1 MSAVRRKEEGSG
13 MKKQVCLWLLLLFL
27 LPGCGRAAAPAPE
40 ETAPARTPETEADA
54 GLSATRLDAEPRPL
68 MEEEILAAYYRAEE
82 AYGWFDLTPLPS
94 AGEALRLDG
103 ADYYQVDYPGIETLD
118 DLRAYLRR
126 LFSAELTDE
135 LLSLG
140 GESPYYRDVDGALHV
155 SFSGRERDDGKGASQ
170 VEAVQVDSQTYALEV
185 SVELLNEE
193 RSAVAGLECWSFPYS
208 YVDGRWVFTDFQL
221 VS

>member
-1 MSAVRRKEEGSG
+1 
-13 MKKQVCLWLLLLFL
+13 MKKRVCLWLLLFL
-27 LPGCGRAAAPAPE
+27 LCGCESAATPAPE
-40 ETAPARTPETEADA
+40 EAAPARAPEAAADA

-82 AYGWFDLTPLPS
+82 AYGWFALAPLPS
-94 AGEALRLDG
+94 TGEVLRLDG
-103 ADYYQVDYPGIETLD
+103 AAYYKVDYPGMETLD

-126 LFSAELTDE
+126 LFSAELTDN

-140 GESPYYRDVDGALHV
+140 GESPYYRDVDGALYV
-155 SFSGRERDDGKGASQ
+155 SFSGRERDGGKGASQ
-170 VEAVQVDSQTYALEV
+170 VEAVQLDSQTYALEV
-185 SVELLNEE
+185 SVELLNDE
-193 RSAVAGLECWSFPYS
+193 RSAVTGLECWSFPYS

>member
-1 MSAVRRKEEGSG
+1 
-13 MKKQVCLWLLLLFL
+13 MKKRVCLWLLLLFL
-27 LPGCGRAAAPAPE
+27 LCGCESAAAPAPE
-40 ETAPARTPETEADA
+40 ETAPARAAEAEAGA

-68 MEEEILAAYYRAEE
+68 MEEEILAAYRRAEE
-82 AYGWFDLTPLPS
+82 AYGWFDLAPLPS
-94 AGEALRLDG
+94 TGEALPLDG
-103 ADYYQVDYPGIETLD
+103 AAYYKVDHPGMETMD

-126 LFSAELTDE
+126 LFSSELTDE

-140 GESPYYRDVDGALHV
+140 GGSPYYRDVDGALYV
-155 SFSGRERDDGKGASQ
+155 SFSGRERDGGKGASQ
-170 VEAVQVDSQTYALEV
+170 VEAVQLDSQTYALEV

-193 RSAVAGLECWSFPYS
+193 RSAATGLECWSFPYS